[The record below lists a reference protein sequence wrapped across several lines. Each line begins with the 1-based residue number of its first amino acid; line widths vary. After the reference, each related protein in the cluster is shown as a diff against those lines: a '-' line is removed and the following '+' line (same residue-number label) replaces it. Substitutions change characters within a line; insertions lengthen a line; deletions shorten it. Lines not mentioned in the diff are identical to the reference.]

1 MKYSIRIYKSWS
13 VKQLSVIQ
21 IKIFKI
27 QVIDLTRNLTMIQY
41 KLMFGNILS
50 ITSTNINWTPTPCT
64 ARQ

>member
-50 ITSTNINWTPTPCT
+50 ITSTNIN
-64 ARQ
+64 